1 MARAAGPMAETHISR
16 DDLEGAV
23 RGAITERVGERRTPL
38 ITVTVLV
45 CLGAVAVAYHLGRRM
60 GRLRSAIVEVR
71 RL

>member
-1 MARAAGPMAETHISR
+1 MAETHISR

-23 RGAITERVGERRTPL
+23 RRAISERVGDRRTPL
-38 ITVTVLV
+38 ITVTILV
-45 CLGAVAVAYHLGRRM
+45 GLGAVALAYHLGRRM

>member
-1 MARAAGPMAETHISR
+1 MARTAGPMAELHISR

-23 RGAITERVGERRTPL
+23 RGAIAERIGDRRTPL
-38 ITVTVLV
+38 ITVTILV
-45 CLGAVAVAYHLGRRM
+45 GLGAVALAYHLGRRM

>member
-1 MARAAGPMAETHISR
+1 MTEPHISR

-23 RGAITERVGERRTPL
+23 RRAIGERVGERRTSL
-38 ITVTVLV
+38 ITVASLV
-45 CLGAVAVAYHLGRRM
+45 GLGAVAVAYHLGRRI

>member
-1 MARAAGPMAETHISR
+1 MARTAGTMAALHISR

-23 RGAITERVGERRTPL
+23 RGAIAERIGDRRTPL
-38 ITVTVLV
+38 ITVTILV
-45 CLGAVAVAYHLGRRM
+45 GLGAVALAYHLGRRM

>member
-1 MARAAGPMAETHISR
+1 MARTAGSMASLHISR

-23 RGAITERVGERRTPL
+23 RGAIAERIGDRRTPL
-38 ITVTVLV
+38 ITVTILV
-45 CLGAVAVAYHLGRRM
+45 GLGAVAVAYHLGRRM

>member
-1 MARAAGPMAETHISR
+1 MAETHISR
-16 DDLEGAV
+16 DDLAGAV
-23 RGAITERVGERRTPL
+23 RGAIRERVGDRRTPL
-38 ITVTVLV
+38 ITVTILV

>member
-1 MARAAGPMAETHISR
+1 MTEPHISR

-23 RGAITERVGERRTPL
+23 RRVIGERVGDRRTPL
-38 ITVTVLV
+38 ITVTILV
-45 CLGAVAVAYHLGRRM
+45 GLGAVALAYHLGRRM

>member
-1 MARAAGPMAETHISR
+1 MAELQISR

-23 RGAITERVGERRTPL
+23 RGAIAERIGDRRPPL
-38 ITVTVLV
+38 ITVTILV
-45 CLGAVAVAYHLGRRM
+45 GLGAVALAYPLGRRM

>member
-1 MARAAGPMAETHISR
+1 MAEPHISR

-23 RGAITERVGERRTPL
+23 RRAISERVGDRRTPL
-38 ITVTVLV
+38 ITVSILV
-45 CLGAVAVAYHLGRRM
+45 GLGAVALAYHFGRRM

>member
-1 MARAAGPMAETHISR
+1 MAETHISR

-23 RGAITERVGERRTPL
+23 RGAIRERVGDRRTPL

-45 CLGAVAVAYHLGRRM
+45 WLGAVAVAYYLGRRM

>member
-1 MARAAGPMAETHISR
+1 MAEPHISR

-23 RGAITERVGERRTPL
+23 RRAIVERVGDRRTSL
-38 ITVTVLV
+38 ITVTILV
-45 CLGAVAVAYHLGRRM
+45 GLGAVALAYHLGQRL

>member
-1 MARAAGPMAETHISR
+1 MVGTAGPMAEPHISR

-23 RGAITERVGERRTPL
+23 RRAIVERVGDRRTSL
-38 ITVTVLV
+38 ITVTILV
-45 CLGAVAVAYHLGRRM
+45 GLGAVAVAYHLGRRM